1 MIAKIA
7 YFLIFGKPLIM
18 YAGIF
23 TYALFLSVAA
33 IGIMNRR
40 GIAIIPFR
48 WHARLA
54 ILAIVFATVHAIFGL
69 SVYFGF

>member
-7 YFLIFGKPLIM
+7 YFMVFGKPLIM
-18 YAGIF
+18 YGGIL
-23 TYALFLSVAA
+23 TYVLFLSAAA

-40 GIAIIPFR
+40 GISIIPFR

-69 SVYFGF
+69 SAYFGF